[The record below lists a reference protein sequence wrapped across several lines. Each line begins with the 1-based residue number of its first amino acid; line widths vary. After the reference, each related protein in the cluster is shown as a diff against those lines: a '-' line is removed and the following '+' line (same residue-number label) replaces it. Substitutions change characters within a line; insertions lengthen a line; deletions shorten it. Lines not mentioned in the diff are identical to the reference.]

1 MNLGGS
7 INTYDPSVELKG
19 ETGTFR
25 VTTPGGEK
33 LYVKCEPGELPTIIG
48 WGDPANLKVFLV
60 TKMSEPV
67 NANASGTEHITPFV
81 RQTG

>member
-1 MNLGGS
+1 MKLGDS
-7 INTYDPSVELKG
+7 INTYDPSVELKW
-19 ETGTFR
+19 ENGTYR

-33 LYVKCEPGELPTIIG
+33 LYLKCEPGEFPTIIG
-48 WGDPANLKVFLV
+48 WGDPANQKVFLV

-67 NANASGTEHITPFV
+67 NATATGTEHITPFA